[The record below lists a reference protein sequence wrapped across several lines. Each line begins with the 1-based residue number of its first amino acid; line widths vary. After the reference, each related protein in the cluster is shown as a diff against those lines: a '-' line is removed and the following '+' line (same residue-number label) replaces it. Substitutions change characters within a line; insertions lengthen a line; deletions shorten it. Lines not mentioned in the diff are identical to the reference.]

1 MRFLTI
7 IAAIVAFGIIIFIHE
22 LGHFLMARAMK
33 VRVNEFAIGMGPKL
47 FSFGKKET
55 VYSLRLFPIGGFCA
69 MEGEDE
75 GVETPRALGG
85 NTDAA
90 ESGEALEEGPEETPQ
105 APDARSFSQKKVWQR
120 MLITVAGAVMNLLLG
135 FVLLI
140 PYFAISTQP
149 NAQGE
154 VLYGTTTLLRV
165 PETAVSYQTGLRSGD
180 TIVNIDGTPIISQ
193 FDLINA
199 LQSDEDGTFDMTV
212 RREVDGKQQKVQ
224 LDGVTFELE
233 IDEKTGSRRLIYDF
247 TILGVEQNVWTTIAE
262 AAKTEVSLGLW
273 VWNSLG
279 DIVSGKY
286 GLNDLSGPIG
296 TVDTMSEA
304 VTDAVKNDGWRAGA
318 SYMLYLCALI
328 TVNLGVFNLLP
339 IPALDGG
346 RLIFLIA
353 EGITRRRVPPKVEG
367 IINIVGLA
375 LLMLLMIVVAGSDIF
390 KIFT

>member
-1 MRFLTI
+1 MRILTI
-7 IAAIVAFGIIIFIHE
+7 VAAIVAFGIIIFIHE

-85 NTDAA
+85 NTAA
-90 ESGEALEEGPEETPQ
+90 ADTEPTAEEAPQ
-105 APDARSFSQKKVWQR
+105 AADSRSFSQKKVWQR
-120 MLITVAGAVMNLLLG
+120 MLITVAGAVMNLILG
-135 FVLLI
+135 FLLLI
-140 PYFAISTQP
+140 PYFAISTPP
-149 NAQGE
+149 NSKGE
-154 VLYGTTTLLRV
+154 VLYGSTTLSRV
-165 PETAVSYQTGLRSGD
+165 PETAMSYKTGLRSGD
-180 TIVNIDGTPIISQ
+180 TILNIDGTPIISQ
-193 FDLINA
+193 FDLISA
-199 LQSDEDGTFDMTV
+199 LQSDEDGVFNMVV
-212 RREVDGKQQKVQ
+212 RREVDGEQEKVN
-224 LDGVTFELE
+224 LEGVTFEIKVNE
-233 IDEKTGSRRLIYDF
+233 ETGARTLIYDF
-247 TILGVEQNVWTTIAE
+247 TVLGVEQNVWTTIAE

-279 DIVSGKY
+279 DLITGKY

-296 TVDTMSEA
+296 TVDVMSEA
-304 VTDAVKNDGWRAGA
+304 VTDAVKSDGLGAGI
-318 SYMLYLCALI
+318 SYMLYLMSLI
-328 TVNLGVFNLLP
+328 TVNLGIFNLLP

-346 RLIFLIA
+346 RLVFLIA